1 MAAATITQITAINSL
16 RLPALARMKWNV
28 AANDD
33 YVLSMLFC
41 WLFLECIFCSF
52 QISREHEENSKKN
65 AEAKQKTDQYHHP
78 LGLWFGIRCNCNFE
92 HDTAEWHSAFRG
104 CGTSSKKKTQKTNNI
119 YLVQIIVKWIESSLM
134 LHRVRR
140 ANAAAF
146 AELKYWSEKETNN
159 ARKQFLFQFRIKA
172 FDCDMI
178 LHCLIK
184 CN

>member
-1 MAAATITQITAINSL
+1 MKCRRQWWLRVINAVL
-16 RLPALARMKWNV
+16 LLVLGMHFLQLPDQQRAWGK
-28 AANDD
+28 
-33 YVLSMLFC
+33 
-41 WLFLECIFCSF
+41 
-52 QISREHEENSKKN
+52 QQKN

-146 AELKYWSEKETNN
+146 AELKCWSEKETNN

>member
-41 WLFLECIFCSF
+41 CLFLECIFCSF
-52 QISREHEENSKKN
+52 QISREHEENSKKTPRPSK
-65 AEAKQKTDQYHHP
+65 KQINIIIHLVCGSAFAAIAISNMIQQNGT
-78 LGLWFGIRCNCNFE
+78 L
-92 HDTAEWHSAFRG
+92 HSAVAAPAA
-104 CGTSSKKKTQKTNNI
+104 KKTQKTNNI

-146 AELKYWSEKETNN
+146 AELKCWSEKETNN